1 MIKAVIFD
9 LDDTLIS
16 QEDGKALPF
25 ALEILTHL
33 KPRYKIALISNI
45 RTQSL
50 ENVRERLREV
60 ALDGF
65 FDEIILA
72 GEVDIHK
79 PDPRIFEIV
88 LDRLEV
94 NPEEAVMVG
103 DIISTDVFGGNRVG
117 MRTVLLQ
124 QSEVYQRSSWEH
136 PDHTVHSLK
145 ELLDLF

>member
-16 QEDGKALPF
+16 QEDGTALPY
-25 ALEILTHL
+25 ALEVLNQL
-33 KPRYKIALISNI
+33 KNKYKLALLSNI

-50 ENVRERLREV
+50 ENVRERLRGV
-60 ALDGF
+60 GLDGF

-72 GEVDIHK
+72 GEVEVHK
-79 PDPRIFEIV
+79 PNPRIFEIA
-88 LDRLEV
+88 LKRLEV
-94 NPEEAVMVG
+94 NPDEAVMVG

-124 QSEVYQRSSWEH
+124 QSEIYQRSSWEH
-136 PDHTVHSLK
+136 PDHTINSLK
-145 ELLDLF
+145 DLLELL